1 MKLGENRAAHIAR
14 HAICSLKQFEKT
26 LNCRWHAD
34 DLDIFPRNRA
44 LEPSF
49 YGLFQDSDKRR
60 SAVLFVMTLAA
71 LCKLL
76 GLVLAFALFIV
87 AEHTVV
93 VGAAYAIRIALV
105 FVVKAARRDLP
116 WYWPTRGG
124 VTLFC
129 AMLGRISTAILV
141 DFADFHYARHPF
153 DHGAI
158 LWLFGLVWPWPFL
171 FAGVATYNAHFRAV
185 HSLQVYQSNATDINS
200 AIAGYANATLPDQ
213 GANVAAIDAW
223 MLWTL
228 AGVLAFVWLCSNIV
242 FALLCKREYLRTY
255 WSTETAAQYTK
266 RTKWDGATDAKRAS
280 VLTKLH
286 SSYLRLLRDEAR
298 QWLADNWDQWQE
310 QRPKWFSERWKR
322 ALPNS
327 VLTPA
332 LRARLGGNG
341 RRRSSVAEQLMG

>member
-1 MKLGENRAAHIAR
+1 VKLGENRAAHIAR

-49 YGLFQDSDKRR
+49 YGLFPDSDKRR

-93 VGAAYAIRIALV
+93 VGAAYAVRIALV

-129 AMLGRISTAILV
+129 ALLGRISTAILV
-141 DFADFHYARHPF
+141 DFADFHCAAPVRSWRHS
-153 DHGAI
+153 
-158 LWLFGLVWPWPFL
+158 
-171 FAGVATYNAHFRAV
+171 VAVRTRLALA
-185 HSLQVYQSNATDINS
+185 
-200 AIAGYANATLPDQ
+200 LP
-213 GANVAAIDAW
+213 
-223 MLWTL
+223 
-228 AGVLAFVWLCSNIV
+228 
-242 FALLCKREYLRTY
+242 LRRRRHV
-255 WSTETAAQYTK
+255 Q
-266 RTKWDGATDAKRAS
+266 
-280 VLTKLH
+280 
-286 SSYLRLLRDEAR
+286 
-298 QWLADNWDQWQE
+298 
-310 QRPKWFSERWKR
+310 R
-322 ALPNS
+322 ALS
-327 VLTPA
+327 
-332 LRARLGGNG
+332 G
-341 RRRSSVAEQLMG
+341 RTLSPGIPEQCYRHQQRHRRVC

>member
-1 MKLGENRAAHIAR
+1 
-14 HAICSLKQFEKT
+14 LKQCEKT

-34 DLDIFPRNRA
+34 DLDIAPRNRA

-49 YGLFQDSDKRR
+49 YGLVPDNDKRR

-71 LCKLL
+71 FCKIL

-93 VGAAYAIRIALV
+93 VGAAYAVRIALV
-105 FVVKAARRDLP
+105 FVVKAARRDFP

-124 VTLFC
+124 VTL
-129 AMLGRISTAILV
+129 MIGLVGRIGMAVLI
-141 DFADFHYARHPF
+141 DFTDFHYGRFPF
-153 DHGAI
+153 DHGAM
-158 LWLFGLVWPWPFL
+158 LWLVGVVWPWPFL
-171 FAGVATYNAHFRAV
+171 FAGVVTYNAHAI
-185 HSLQVYQSNATDINS
+185 HSLQVHRSSATVYNATDINS
-200 AIAGYANATLPDQ
+200 IGHANATLPDQ
-213 GANVAAIDAW
+213 GATVAAIDAG

-286 SSYLRLLRDEAR
+286 SSYLRLFRDEAR
-298 QWLADNWDQWQE
+298 QWLADNWNQWQE
-310 QRPKWFSERWKR
+310 QRPKWLTERWKR

-327 VLTPA
+327 VLTHA
-332 LRARLGGNG
+332 LRAQLGGKA
-341 RRRSSVAEQLMG
+341 RRRSSVVEQMRQ

>member
-1 MKLGENRAAHIAR
+1 
-14 HAICSLKQFEKT
+14 
-26 LNCRWHAD
+26 
-34 DLDIFPRNRA
+34 
-44 LEPSF
+44 
-49 YGLFQDSDKRR
+49 
-60 SAVLFVMTLAA
+60 MTLAA

-87 AEHTVV
+87 AEHTMV
-93 VGAAYAIRIALV
+93 VGATYAVRIALV

-124 VTLFC
+124 VTL
-129 AMLGRISTAILV
+129 LLGLVGRISTAILI
-141 DFADFHYARHPF
+141 DFTDFHYGRFPF
-153 DHGAI
+153 DHGAM
-158 LWLFGLVWPWPFL
+158 LWLVGVVWPWPFL
-171 FAGVATYNAHFRAV
+171 VAGVATYNAHFSAV
-185 HSLQVYQSNATDINS
+185 HSLQVYRSNATDINS
-200 AIAGYANATLPDQ
+200 TVTGNANAMLPDQ
-213 GANVAAIDAW
+213 GASVAAIDPG

-228 AGVLAFVWLCSNIV
+228 AGVLAFVWLCSKIV

-286 SSYLRLLRDEAR
+286 SSYLRLFRDEAQ
-298 QWLADNWDQWQE
+298 QWLADNWDQWEE
-310 QRPKWFSERWKR
+310 QRPKWLTERWKR

-332 LRARLGGNG
+332 LRAQLGGKA
-341 RRRSSVAEQLMG
+341 RRRSSVVEQMRQ